1 MCTAVSWNSRH
12 HYFGRNLDLEY
23 DIAEQICITPRRYP
37 FRFCHQNTILNHYA
51 MIGTAIVADD
61 YPLYFDAVNEDGLCA
76 AGLNFPGNAVYHS
89 FDENRENVASFELIP
104 WILSQ
109 CKTVSQAKMLLE
121 NTQITDDFFRKDV
134 KPTPLHWIISDA
146 QESIVLESMT
156 DGLHIQQNPY
166 GVLTNNPPFDF
177 HYYNLINYRHLT
189 AQQSENTF
197 SRFLSL
203 QSYSNGMGAIGLPG
217 DLSSASRF
225 VRASFM
231 KENSIGGSVE
241 QDIAQFFHILDSVAM
256 PKGSVILPD
265 GRYEITHYSSCCD
278 TVSGKYYYKTYE
290 SSRICYL
297 DLHDADLES
306 TQLQYLPMLHS
317 ADFYQQR

>member
-37 FRFCHQNTILNHYA
+37 FRFCHQNVLLSHYA

-61 YPLYFDAVNEDGLCA
+61 YPLYFDAVNEEGLCA
-76 AGLNFPGNAVYHS
+76 AGLNFPDNAVYHS
-89 FDENRENVASFELIP
+89 VDPQMCNIASFELIP
-104 WILSQ
+104 RILCQ
-109 CKTVSQAKMLLE
+109 CKTVSQAKALLE
-121 NTQITDDFFRKDV
+121 NTRVTDDSFRKDV

-146 QESIVLESMT
+146 KESIVLESMA
-156 DGLHIQQNPY
+156 DGMHIHQNPY
-166 GVLTNNPPFDF
+166 GVLTNNPPFNF
-177 HYYNLINYRHLT
+177 HCYNLANYRHLT
-189 AQQSENTF
+189 PHHAQNTF
-197 SRFLSL
+197 SPSLSL
-203 QSYSNGMGAIGLPG
+203 DSYSNGMGAIGLPG

-225 VRASFM
+225 VRAAFM
-231 KENSIGGSVE
+231 KENSLGGSVE

-256 PKGSVILPD
+256 LKDSVILPD
-265 GRYEITHYSSCCD
+265 GRYEITRYSNCCD

-290 SSRICYL
+290 NCRICYV

-317 ADFYQQR
+317 ADFYQQC